1 MKKIAIAGITGF
13 VGTNFTRFLNKH
25 TNWKVYGLVR
35 NTKTSKLDN
44 VQVEGLLASNDYKKL
59 RDLQPDVIVQLA
71 GRAHDLKN
79 ISIEKDY
86 FEVNYNYTVKLFE
99 QFQKLPGGK
108 FIFMSTVKAAADKV
122 ENILTE
128 EVEPAPATV
137 YGKSK
142 LAAEKHL
149 LKENLPP
156 THQLYVARPCM
167 IHGPGNKG
175 NLNLLYQFVKKGL
188 PYPLA
193 AYENRRSF
201 IHVDNLAFALQII
214 IEKDIAPG
222 VYNLADTEDLSTNE
236 LIDLIG
242 TAINKNVKK
251 WSISPAIVRNIARAG
266 DYLPFP
272 LNSERLQK
280 LTENYQVSNQ
290 KLIAALG
297 NNFPLSSREGIIK
310 TIKTFEK

>member
-13 VGTNFTRFLNKH
+13 VGTNLTQYINQH
-25 TNWKVYGLVR
+25 TDWQVYGLVR
-35 NTKTSKLDN
+35 NTKTNKLDN
-44 VQVEGLLASNDYKKL
+44 LRVAGVLPSNDYDL
-59 RDLQPDVIVQLA
+59 LLDLQPDVIVQLA

-79 ISIEKDY
+79 TSTKQDY
-86 FEVNYNYTVKLFE
+86 FEVNYNYTVQLFE
-99 QFQKLPGGK
+99 QFKKLPAGK
-108 FIFMSTVKAAADKV
+108 FIFMSTVKAAADKI
-122 ENILTE
+122 ETLLTE

-149 LKENLPP
+149 LNTSLPAS
-156 THQLYVARPCM
+156 HQLYVMRPCM

-193 AYENRRSF
+193 AFDNRRSF
-201 IHVDNLAFALQII
+201 IHVDNICFALQNI
-214 IEKDIAPG
+214 IEKNITPG
-222 VYNLADTEDLSTNE
+222 IYNLADSEDLSTNE

-242 TAINKNVKK
+242 VAINKKVKK
-251 WSISPAIVRNIARAG
+251 WSISPNIMSSIARVG
-266 DYLPFP
+266 DIIPLP

-280 LTENYQVSNQ
+280 LTENYQVNNQ
-290 KLIAALG
+290 KIIAAIG
-297 NNFPLSSREGIIK
+297 SEFPLSSREGIIK
-310 TIKTFEK
+310 TIKTFDK